1 MQTISTFVVQYR
13 NLLAK
18 SKNAAAPILADMI
31 ITRCPV
37 QDQLWIS
44 VVQLNRGRK
53 ELVYVRFIR
62 YTQFYSHWHAG
73 AHPLRH

>member
-18 SKNAAAPILADMI
+18 SKSAATPLLADMI

-53 ELVYVRFIR
+53 ELVYVRFTT
-62 YTQFYSHWHAG
+62 YTAALTF
-73 AHPLRH
+73 PLRSASHAP